1 MPSPVTGATTI
12 TTQPISVAATATP
25 TPTPTPTPAPT
36 TPPTSG
42 GVAAP
47 AQPPAAYTVP
57 AGAITV
63 TTSAG
68 LISALANGTPQ
79 NIVLASGVYDNAAPF
94 TNAAGH
100 HLYSATL
107 GGAVLNAGLVMGGNS
122 GPGGGSVQGLA
133 FNVS

>member
-1 MPSPVTGATTI
+1 A
-12 TTQPISVAATATP
+12 
-25 TPTPTPTPAPT
+25 
-36 TPPTSG
+36 PPTAPPPAG

-57 AGAITV
+57 AGAVTV
-63 TTSAG
+63 STSAG

-79 NIVLASGVYDNAAPF
+79 NIVLASGIYDNAAPF
-94 TNAAGH
+94 QNAAGH

-107 GGAVLNAGLVMGGNS
+107 GGAVLRAGIVMGGNS

-133 FNVS
+133 FNVSDPSKLLLNSIIHVWGSGGPGPHIMATPFH